1 MDDFRKAC
9 VLGDKKLADDV
20 DMIVEIILRS
30 NKILPQTKGE
40 TEKRKQA
47 QEASRYKY
55 PDES

>member
-20 DMIVEIILRS
+20 YMIVEIILRS

-47 QEASRYKY
+47 LETSR
-55 PDES
+55 